1 MELNLTTPAVLF
13 PAISLLMLAYT
24 NRYLAIASLIRDLY
38 SEYKNGQDEVLLQ
51 QITILR
57 YRIRLIRNMQFY
69 GVLSFLLC
77 VVCMF
82 ALFFGWH
89 MVAVVLFA
97 ASLLLLMVSLFLST
111 LDIQQSVRALDLQL
125 RDLEER

>member
-51 QITILR
+51 QMTILR

-69 GVLSFLLC
+69 
-77 VVCMF
+77 
-82 ALFFGWH
+82 
-89 MVAVVLFA
+89 
-97 ASLLLLMVSLFLST
+97 
-111 LDIQQSVRALDLQL
+111 IQQSVRALDLQL